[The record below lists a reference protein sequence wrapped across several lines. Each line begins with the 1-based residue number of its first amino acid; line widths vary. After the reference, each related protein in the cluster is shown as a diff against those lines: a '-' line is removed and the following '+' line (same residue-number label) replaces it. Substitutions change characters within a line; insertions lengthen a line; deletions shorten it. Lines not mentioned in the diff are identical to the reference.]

1 MTKAKCQK
9 ERTHPM
15 FTVETDLQD
24 TERVCCIGPETTGT
38 KEVTVTNYKGYPIY
52 IDLHLQSL
60 NGCLEFLDS
69 GKTEY
74 HVARKVLPPAERGNP
89 TRKTFALQV
98 SQYAEALDAED
109 SIRVNLTYYD
119 REDALEE
126 SKNDSIPEVFPEVEL
141 V

>member
-1 MTKAKCQK
+1 M
-9 ERTHPM
+9 
-15 FTVETDLQD
+15 
-24 TERVCCIGPETTGT
+24 

-60 NGCLEFLDS
+60 NGCLEFLES

-89 TRKTFALQV
+89 TRKTFGLQV
-98 SQYAEALDAED
+98 SQYAEALNAED
-109 SIRVNLTYYD
+109 SIRVDLTYYD

-126 SKNDSIPEVFPEVEL
+126 SKNDSIPEVFPRSNWSDDRRVGL
-141 V
+141 ARRPDRSLRQHRHP

>member
-1 MTKAKCQK
+1 
-9 ERTHPM
+9 M
-15 FTVETDLQD
+15 FTVETDLRD
-24 TERVCCIGPETTGT
+24 TEQVCCIGPEMTGT
-38 KEVTVTNYKGYPIY
+38 KEVTVINYKGYPVY
-52 IDLHLQSL
+52 VDLHLQSL
-60 NGCLEFLDS
+60 NGCLEFIES

-74 HVARKVLPPAERGNP
+74 HVARKVLPPAEMGNP
-89 TRKTFALQV
+89 TQNTFRLQV

-126 SKNDSIPEVFPEVEL
+126 SKNDSIPEIFPKVEL